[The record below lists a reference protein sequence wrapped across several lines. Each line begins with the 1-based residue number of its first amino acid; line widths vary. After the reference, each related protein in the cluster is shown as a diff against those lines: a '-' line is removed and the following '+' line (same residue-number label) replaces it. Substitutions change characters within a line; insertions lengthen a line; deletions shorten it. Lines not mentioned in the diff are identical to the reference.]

1 MEDMYDELPDALL
14 MAEAVNAIRDAQR
27 IVMLTGA
34 GISTDSGIPDFR
46 GPDGLWTKNPLAEQT
61 SNIKYY
67 IENPEVRKFAWAGRA
82 VPGRW
87 SAEPNDGHRA
97 LLAFEK
103 ANKLHCL
110 VTQNVDGLHHRAGIS
125 PDKIVEFHGTMR
137 ITRCWE
143 CSDERPMEEAI
154 ARVQNGEED
163 PPCLVCGGI
172 LKSGA
177 VLFGESIDSNNS
189 LRAMNAAAECDL
201 LITIGTTLGVGPVN
215 GMVPRARNHGAQVI
229 IINGDATDMD
239 EYGHILLRGGIT
251 PILQS
256 LVARAE
262 FPT

>member
-1 MEDMYDELPDALL
+1 MVEMYNELPDPQLL
-14 MAEAVNAIRDAQR
+14 DEAVNAIRIAQR

-46 GPDGLWTKNPLAEQT
+46 GPDGLWTKNPLAEKT

-97 LLAFEK
+97 LLAFQN
-103 ANKLHCL
+103 AGKLHCL
-110 VTQNVDGLHHRAGIS
+110 VTQNVDGLHHRSGID
-125 PDKIVEFHGTMR
+125 PEKIIEFHGTMR
-137 ITRCWE
+137 ITRCWQ
-143 CSDERPMEEAI
+143 CRDERPMDEAI
-154 ARVQNGEED
+154 ERVRNGEED
-163 PPCLVCGGI
+163 PACLVCGGI

-177 VLFGESIDSNNS
+177 VLFGESIDENNS
-189 LRAMNAAAECDL
+189 SRAMLAAQQCDL

-215 GMVPRARNHGAQVI
+215 AMVPRARNYGARVI
-229 IINGDATDMD
+229 IINGAETDMD
-239 EYGHILLRGGIT
+239 NYGNIILRGGIT

-256 LVARAE
+256 LVGRAE